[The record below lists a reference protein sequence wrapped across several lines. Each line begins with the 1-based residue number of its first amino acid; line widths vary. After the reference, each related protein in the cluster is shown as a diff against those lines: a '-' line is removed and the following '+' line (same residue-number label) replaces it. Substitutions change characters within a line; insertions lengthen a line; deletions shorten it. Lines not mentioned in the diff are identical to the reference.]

1 MLRRNGCWRAEA
13 EVRLRLRQ
21 VWGEDETPNA
31 PDGTGRGCKSVWP
44 RAEGNRGGFIWSWLD
59 RCGDLGGSLA
69 RSDTSGA
76 VLAHWELWEVLNGGM
91 RAGVFFCGGL
101 GVG

>member
-1 MLRRNGCWRAEA
+1 MCFVGAVGWRAEA

-21 VWGEDETPNA
+21 VWGEVEIRPEV
-31 PDGTGRGCKSVWP
+31 RGCKSVWP

-69 RSDTSGA
+69 RSDTSEA
-76 VLAHWELWEVLNGGM
+76 VLAHWELWEVLDGGM
-91 RAGVFFCGGL
+91 RAGIPFSGRLDVE
-101 GVG
+101 